1 MDEKILIYTL
11 VSFLTI
17 IISIYAYTRLNILD
31 KPNQRKIHK
40 SPTPLSGGF
49 AIVILITIF
58 TIFYFFNFESYTTLI
73 LFFYLCS
80 LSLFIIGL
88 LDDLY
93 HLNALKRIVL
103 TSGIYLFFFSNDIFS
118 ESDKFLLIDN
128 ISFAQSSL
136 IVNLNFIQSIIFTIF
151 CLLSFQNS
159 INMIDGLNGFSTLV
173 LFIINSFLLLYAQN
187 TLVYEINKI
196 LIVFLAVYFL
206 FNIKGKLF
214 FGESGIYLVSFITS
228 ILIIFLYKK
237 GIITVEQIIL
247 LLIIP
252 GVDMIRVTIQRILR
266 KIKVSTPDKNHIHH
280 LLLNRFGI
288 NQTLLIILILIFP
301 LNIISY
307 LFPIYALYLVAV
319 NIMIYTFLVIYLVK
333 NSYDSI

>member
-17 IISIYAYTRLNILD
+17 IISIYVYTRLNILD

-40 SPTPLSGGF
+40 NPTPLSGGF

-58 TIFYFFNFESYTTLI
+58 TIFYFFNFKSYTTLI

-173 LFIINSFLLLYAQN
+173 LFIINSFLLLHAQN

-237 GIITVEQIIL
+237 GIIAVEQIIL
-247 LLIIP
+247 LLIVP
-252 GVDMIRVTIQRILR
+252 GIDMIRVTIQRILR

-288 NQTLLIILILIFP
+288 NQTLLIILILILP
-301 LNIISY
+301 LNVISY

-319 NIMIYTFLVIYLVK
+319 NILIYTFLVIYLIK
-333 NSYDSI
+333 NSYASK